1 MEFGLRGTNI
11 SVVWR
16 EAQARAR
23 YWTIAGVFARQTERS
38 CPTLPTNRLGF
49 GVQRLEGGFRLQV

>member
-1 MEFGLRGTNI
+1 M